1 MQKRKLTKRNMDH
14 DIAENL
20 QAVRKDI
27 AESEQK
33 SGRTA
38 GSVELVAVSKTH
50 PPEAIRQ
57 AVEAGQLL
65 FGENRI
71 QEAKA
76 KIPDLPAKLR
86 WHLIGHLQSN
96 KVRQALAL
104 FEMIHGVD
112 SLELL
117 DEIQRIAGELGLFPR
132 VLLQVNVAGESS
144 KFGFV
149 PDRLLSEV
157 ERISRAERVQVEGL
171 MTIPPLA
178 SNPENS
184 RRYFVQLRQLRDRLE
199 KEFRFPLPHLSM
211 GMSGDYR
218 VAVEEG
224 ATLVRVGTAIF
235 GERRAK
241 RR

>member
-1 MQKRKLTKRNMDH
+1 MEPN
-14 DIAENL
+14 IAENL
-20 QAVRKDI
+20 QFVRTEI
-27 AESEQK
+27 AESERT
-33 SGRTA
+33 SGRPI
-38 GSVELVAVSKTH
+38 GSVELLAVSKTH
-50 PPEAIRQ
+50 PPEVIRQ
-57 AVEAGQLL
+57 AFEAGQFL
-65 FGENRI
+65 FGENRV

-76 KIPDLPAKLR
+76 KIPNLPARLR

-96 KVRQALAL
+96 KIRQALPL

-112 SLELL
+112 SVELVN
-117 DEIQRIAGELGLFPR
+117 EIQRIAGDLGLFPR

-149 PDRLLSEV
+149 PERLLSQV
-157 ERISRAERVQVEGL
+157 ELISRAERMQVEGL

-184 RRYFVQLRQLRDRLE
+184 RKYFVQLRQLRDRLE

-211 GMSGDYR
+211 GMSEDYR
-218 VAVEEG
+218 IAVEEG

-235 GERRAK
+235 GQRRAK
-241 RR
+241 

>member
-1 MQKRKLTKRNMDH
+1 MELN
-14 DIAENL
+14 IAENL
-20 QAVRKDI
+20 QSVRMVI
-27 AESEQK
+27 AESERK
-33 SGRTA
+33 SGRPG
-38 GSVELVAVSKTH
+38 GSVELLAVSKTH
-50 PPEAIRQ
+50 PPEVIRQ

-65 FGENRI
+65 FGENRV

-76 KIPDLPAKLR
+76 KISEFPARLR

-96 KVRQALAL
+96 KIRPALSI
-104 FEMIHGVD
+104 FEMIQGVD
-112 SLELL
+112 SVEKV
-117 DEIQRIAGELGLFPR
+117 DEIQRIGGDLGLFPR

-144 KFGFV
+144 KFGFT
-149 PDRLLSEV
+149 PERLSLEL

-184 RRYFVQLRQLRDRLE
+184 RKYFVQLRELRDRLE
-199 KEFRFPLPHLSM
+199 KEFRFSLPQLSM

-218 VAVEEG
+218 IAIEEG

-235 GERRAK
+235 GERSAR
-241 RR
+241 

>member
-1 MQKRKLTKRNMDH
+1 MEP
-14 DIAENL
+14 DIVENL
-20 QAVRKDI
+20 HAVRTDI
-27 AESEQK
+27 AESERT
-33 SGRTA
+33 SGRPP

-50 PPEAIRQ
+50 PPELIRQ
-57 AVEAGQLL
+57 AIEGGQLL

-76 KIPDLPAKLR
+76 KIPELPAKLR

-96 KVRQALAL
+96 KIRQALPL
-104 FEMIHGVD
+104 FEMIHVVD
-112 SLELL
+112 SVELL
-117 DEIQRIAGELGLFPR
+117 DDIQRIAADLGLFPR

-144 KFGFV
+144 KFGFG

-157 ERISRAERVQVEGL
+157 GRISRVERVQIEGL

-178 SNPENS
+178 PKPENS
-184 RRYFVQLRQLRDRLE
+184 RRYFVQLRELRDRLE

-218 VAVEEG
+218 VAIEEG

-235 GERRAK
+235 GERRA
-241 RR
+241 RGP